1 MYRRDFIKNSGLTV
15 AGIGLSGLATPFVFA
30 QGSTN
35 DEIQTQNQKS
45 VQNSTMKEKLLVDTD
60 IGNDIDDSVCLAY
73 LLSQKQ
79 CEILGITTVTGEPVT
94 RAKLASAILKS
105 AGREDIPI
113 YPGVEH
119 PLLTPQKQ
127 PVAHQSKYLSKWA
140 HETKFPEGQAIEF
153 MRRTIRENPNEVTLL
168 AVGPLTNIALLFA
181 VDPEIPKLLKR
192 LVIMC
197 GAFTYRYK
205 SDPCLSEWNARCDP
219 YATAMVYNAPV
230 KNIISVGLDVT
241 SEVILKKEEII
252 ERFNTGILKT
262 VLDFSGVLDN
272 TRQEIVFHDPLA
284 AAVIFKKEICDFRRG
299 NVEIEIESKR
309 LEGLTYWEANEKGK
323 NEVAFSVNKEMFFDH
338 FFETIT
344 GK

>member
-1 MYRRDFIKNSGLTV
+1 MYRRDFLKNSGLTV
-15 AGIGLSGLATPFVFA
+15 AGVGLSGLAISDVFA

-35 DEIQTQNQKS
+35 AQTQQPARAS
-45 VQNSTMKEKLLVDTD
+45 SAKEKLLVDTD

-73 LLSQKQ
+73 LLCQKQ
-79 CEILGITTVTGEPVT
+79 CEILGITTVSGEPVV
-94 RAKLASAILKS
+94 RAKLTSALLKA
-105 AGREDIPI
+105 AGRDDIPI
-113 YPGVEH
+113 YPGVEQ
-119 PLLTPQKQ
+119 PLLTKQKQ
-127 PVAHQSKYLSKWA
+127 PIAHQVKYLSKWP

-168 AVGPLTNIALLFA
+168 GVGPMTNIALLFA

-205 SDPCLSEWNARCDP
+205 GEPCLSEWNARCDP
-219 YATAMVYNAPV
+219 YATAIVYNAPV
-230 KNIISVGLDVT
+230 KNIVSVGLDVT
-241 SEVILKKEEII
+241 TEVVLEKDELIK
-252 ERFNTGILKT
+252 RFNTDILK
-262 VLDFSGVLDN
+262 VVMDFSGIYDN

-299 NVEIEIESKR
+299 DVEIEFRSER
-309 LEGLTYWEANEKGK
+309 LEGLTYWKANEKGR
-323 NEVAFSVNKEMFFDH
+323 NDVAFGVNREMYFEHFFD
-338 FFETIT
+338 TIN